1 MEKFESLRT
10 KYPRFVYK
18 NYSYRIKNRDL
29 EISFSFSIEKG
40 INFIPKIIIKN
51 INKVRLKHINKRVLN
66 NLIFHLGL
74 IESLSYWKA
83 TCSPEI
89 EIKAGYLDKFQM
101 KWWRDLIFR
110 GMGQFFYE
118 NKINY
123 RTSDFIK
130 IKSNNDHKDKKDK
143 NNFQKY
149 QLELKKR
156 ILLPLGGGKD
166 SIVSLE
172 VLKKHKEINLFSLN
186 PNLAAKKI
194 VEIAGVKNPV
204 FVERKIDDK
213 LLELNR
219 KGFLNGHTP
228 FSAYLAFLSV
238 FLAVIFDYKYVVFSN
253 ERSSNEGNIKYL
265 KKFINHQYSKSF
277 EFEKKFRKYSQKFL
291 TDKIMYFSFLRP
303 LYEIQ
308 IAKLFSKYKHY
319 FPVFLSCNEASKTY
333 SGRKIP
339 TGKWC
344 GSCPKC
350 LFVYACLYPFIN
362 KLLLEEIFGEN
373 IYKRINLI
381 PMMEELIGEKDFKP
395 FECVGTKRE
404 SLVAFYLSW
413 KKGQQ
418 GREPRFLLRHFEK
431 KILPRYPKLE
441 KETEKIMNSWNKK
454 NNLPKDFK
462 KILKDYVLTEKFNLI
477 Q

>member
-1 MEKFESLRT
+1 MEKFESLRA

-18 NYSYRIKNRDL
+18 NYSYRLNDRDL
-29 EISFSFSIEKG
+29 EISFDFSIEKG
-40 INFIPKIIIKN
+40 INFTPRIIVKN
-51 INKVRLKHINKRVLN
+51 INKVRLKHIDKKVLN

-74 IESLSYWKA
+74 IEILSYWKA

-89 EIKAGYLDKFQM
+89 EIQAGHLDKSQI
-101 KWWRDLIFR
+101 KWWQDLIFR

-123 RTSDFIK
+123 KTSDFIK
-130 IKSNNDHKDKKDK
+130 IKSGNNRSNKEIYK
-143 NNFQKY
+143 NNFEKY
-149 QLELKKR
+149 RLELNKR

-166 SIVSLE
+166 SIISFE
-172 VLKKHKEINLFSLN
+172 ILKKNKEVNFFCLN

-194 VEIAGVKNPV
+194 IEISGLKNPI

-238 FLAVIFDYKYVVFSN
+238 FLAIIFDYKYVVFSN

-265 KKFINHQYSKSF
+265 KKVINHQYSKSF
-277 EFEKKFRKYSQKFL
+277 EFEKKFRKYSHKFL
-291 TDKIMYFSFLRP
+291 TDRVEYFSFLRP

-308 IAKLFSKYKHY
+308 IAKLFSKHKQY
-319 FPVFLSCNEASKTY
+319 FPAFLSCNEASKTY

-350 LFVYACLYPFIN
+350 LFIYVCLYPFLN
-362 KLLLEEIFGEN
+362 KILLEDIFGEN
-373 IYKRINLI
+373 IFRKINLI
-381 PMMEELIGEKDFKP
+381 PLTEELIGEKNFKP
-395 FECVGTKRE
+395 FECVGTKKE
-404 SLVAFYLSW
+404 SLIAFYLSW
-413 KKGQQ
+413 KKSQQ
-418 GREPRFLLRHFEK
+418 RHESSFILRHFEK

-441 KETEKIMNSWNKK
+441 KETKKIMNSWNKH
-454 NNLPKDFK
+454 NNLPKEFK
-462 KILKDYVLTEKFNLI
+462 KMLKDAILTENFEVI
-477 Q
+477 